1 MWIISNN
8 KAFHINSWKF
18 SSYWKVTLIV
28 KKLLK
33 VMQVIQFHWIVL
45 ILFMR
50 ESCSYKNVPL
60 GHIECS
66 WSNLILTF
74 LWDNTSGLILY
85 WSNLLTFPSILI
97 EVQKLYPC
105 PKWNERK
112 KINEENWNR
121 QSNSL
126 EQLSNSCGSEA
137 ASQRWSWEK
146 VFWKYA
152 ANLQENN
159 HAEVWF
165 Q

>member
-8 KAFHINSWKF
+8 KAFHSNSWKF
-18 SSYWKVTLIV
+18 SSYWKITLIV

-50 ESCSYKNVPL
+50 ESCSYKNIPL
-60 GHIECS
+60 GNIECS

-74 LWDNTSGLILY
+74 LLDNTSGLILY

-112 KINEENWNR
+112 KNQWR
-121 QSNSL
+121 KL
-126 EQLSNSCGSEA
+126 EPLIKFLKAIKQFMHYLTT
-137 ASQRWSWEK
+137 
-146 VFWKYA
+146 
-152 ANLQENN
+152 
-159 HAEVWF
+159 
-165 Q
+165 